1 MKDNVVM
8 NPDGGDLACL
18 GLGPCLGKAWPF
30 FGACLESVAQC
41 LLFELDLA

>member
-18 GLGPCLGKAWPF
+18 GLALVLFWGLF
-30 FGACLESVAQC
+30 QCLESVAQC